1 MDALTKAAI
10 IRAYERMGEKP
21 LLFSTKCGKSFTAKE
36 MITEIQNETEEG
48 ISHYKNVISISVHI
62 LEKGFN
68 S

>member
-21 LLFSTKCGKSFTAKE
+21 ILFSRCGKSFTAKE

-62 LEKGFN
+62 LEKGLN